1 MSQPKEEHDLEPAR
15 EMFTMTIVNDALP
28 SDIANANKESKQPS
42 DFEAAIEATEYGL
55 YNYLLLVA
63 IFPAGW
69 ANVFDTTTISY
80 ILPSAE
86 CDLHLSLN
94 EKGAL
99 NAIIYS
105 GMITSAFLW
114 GFLADT
120 KGRRSLLIF
129 GYLADSICNILS
141 SMSQNFLTMLVF
153 KFFSGFVISGP
164 LAISTTYLAEFH
176 STKYRS
182 ATLFW
187 TALFS
192 AMGNVAMP
200 ALAWAI
206 IPQSWTLTFFD
217 GAFVFNSWRIFI
229 FVCSMPAFVAF
240 AALLYFPESPK
251 YLMTQGRNDE
261 AMAVFQRMYAMNT
274 GNPPE
279 LFPIKSLSLEG
290 QKKKI
295 EPSAGRTTVS
305 VWQNVR
311 GGFGQIRP
319 LFVKPYLGQFLLI
332 LALQFGSILSLNTVR
347 LWMPQLLTL
356 METYDYESHDS
367 ATLCDMISVPS
378 VSNATSYDGFN
389 STTTIDDCL
398 VPFVPS
404 KVYINSMIISATTV
418 LGFVV
423 AGTLVNLM
431 GKKNLLLLAFAL
443 PAVGIFG
450 LNWSPSSN
458 ITLGIIAIY
467 IALTSLSTTT
477 IITFCVDLMPTS
489 LRTMAVG
496 LTMSIG
502 RSGAMI
508 GNVVFPILLVTGCFA
523 PFIFVGGFLIFCFV
537 LTIFVPKPPAK
548 LLFLSNKMSSINC
561 VSCKIS
567 AAIMTSHISNIMV
580 YLVQF
585 LPTGLCVEYLPPY
598 LAQFNWDKMTEK
610 NEGTKRCQ
618 SEKVQ
623 EVFTISFHTEES
635 QPASVIVP
643 DESESPRDFEEAIEA
658 TGYGLYN
665 VLLLLAALPG
675 AWANL
680 FDTTAISYVLPTAD
694 CDLEMTL
701 FQKGLLN
708 AAIYAGMFT
717 AAFPWGVLAD
727 TKGRKTL
734 LMIGYFADCICN
746 VLSSMSQSFY
756 VMLAFKFFSGC
767 IMSGPFAVNM
777 TYLAEFH
784 GVKYRSKMLL
794 WARLFPSLGSIVLPG
809 LAWMILPQ
817 SWSFSL
823 FDGVFVYNSWR
834 IFILICSL
842 PAFLGFLAL
851 IFFPESPRFLMS
863 QGRND
868 EAMNV
873 FKKMYSM
880 NTGKPPETFPV
891 KELYLEAQKKQVER
905 TSIKSSVSV
914 WEKTRSG
921 WSQIKPLFH
930 KPYLSQ
936 FVLMTTIQFGGLL
949 GMNTLRLWM
958 PQLFTLME
966 NFNYEN
972 RDASLGPATL
982 CEMLTSPEP
991 LNTTDS
997 DEWNSTIVNACVAVP
1012 IHSRVYIN
1020 SIIIAVTT
1028 VLGCTLAG
1036 SLVNLVGKKNLLL
1049 LVYVAPAACSFSL
1062 NWSPNS
1068 NVTLAIFSIYL
1079 MFTSIAVTSIIS
1091 FTVDLMPTSLR
1102 ATAVSLTMSIGRIGS
1117 MIGNLLFPLLLST
1130 GCMVPFIF
1138 VGGFLLVCFV
1148 LSIFIPKPP
1157 EKLM

>member
-1 MSQPKEEHDLEPAR
+1 MSQPKQEHDLEPAR

-28 SDIANANKESKQPS
+28 SDIANANKESKQPA

-94 EKGAL
+94 EKGVL

-229 FVCSMPAFVAF
+229 FVCSMPAFMAF

-356 METYDYESHDS
+356 METYDYKSHDS

-378 VSNATSYDGFN
+378 VSNATSDHGFN

-548 LLFLSNKMSSINC
+548 LL
-561 VSCKIS
+561 
-567 AAIMTSHISNIMV
+567 
-580 YLVQF
+580 
-585 LPTGLCVEYLPPY
+585 
-598 LAQFNWDKMTEK
+598 
-610 NEGTKRCQ
+610 
-618 SEKVQ
+618 
-623 EVFTISFHTEES
+623 
-635 QPASVIVP
+635 
-643 DESESPRDFEEAIEA
+643 
-658 TGYGLYN
+658 
-665 VLLLLAALPG
+665 
-675 AWANL
+675 
-680 FDTTAISYVLPTAD
+680 
-694 CDLEMTL
+694 
-701 FQKGLLN
+701 
-708 AAIYAGMFT
+708 
-717 AAFPWGVLAD
+717 
-727 TKGRKTL
+727 
-734 LMIGYFADCICN
+734 
-746 VLSSMSQSFY
+746 
-756 VMLAFKFFSGC
+756 
-767 IMSGPFAVNM
+767 
-777 TYLAEFH
+777 
-784 GVKYRSKMLL
+784 
-794 WARLFPSLGSIVLPG
+794 
-809 LAWMILPQ
+809 
-817 SWSFSL
+817 
-823 FDGVFVYNSWR
+823 
-834 IFILICSL
+834 
-842 PAFLGFLAL
+842 
-851 IFFPESPRFLMS
+851 
-863 QGRND
+863 
-868 EAMNV
+868 
-873 FKKMYSM
+873 
-880 NTGKPPETFPV
+880 
-891 KELYLEAQKKQVER
+891 
-905 TSIKSSVSV
+905 
-914 WEKTRSG
+914 
-921 WSQIKPLFH
+921 
-930 KPYLSQ
+930 
-936 FVLMTTIQFGGLL
+936 
-949 GMNTLRLWM
+949 
-958 PQLFTLME
+958 
-966 NFNYEN
+966 
-972 RDASLGPATL
+972 
-982 CEMLTSPEP
+982 
-991 LNTTDS
+991 
-997 DEWNSTIVNACVAVP
+997 
-1012 IHSRVYIN
+1012 
-1020 SIIIAVTT
+1020 
-1028 VLGCTLAG
+1028 
-1036 SLVNLVGKKNLLL
+1036 
-1049 LVYVAPAACSFSL
+1049 
-1062 NWSPNS
+1062 
-1068 NVTLAIFSIYL
+1068 
-1079 MFTSIAVTSIIS
+1079 
-1091 FTVDLMPTSLR
+1091 
-1102 ATAVSLTMSIGRIGS
+1102 
-1117 MIGNLLFPLLLST
+1117 
-1130 GCMVPFIF
+1130 
-1138 VGGFLLVCFV
+1138 
-1148 LSIFIPKPP
+1148 
-1157 EKLM
+1157 